1 MSTPIQGFS
10 KLSKEEK
17 IDWVSQTFTQGDPE
31 TKSLLTQY
39 WHEDK
44 TLQKLHDEFIE
55 NPEIIVTQRSTR
67 VTTHSGEVGFPGGKW
82 EEGDNNLY
90 ETSLRESNEEMS
102 LNGEDVTM
110 LGKLDYLI
118 SRHKIEVNPFIATV
132 DKPQDLEANEEI
144 QEIFTVPLSFLLD
157 PKNIKR
163 ESIERQ
169 GSVWE
174 VPTWSLKNQKI
185 WGLTAMITVNFL
197 NVCFDANI
205 EILEG

>member
-1 MSTPIQGFS
+1 MIEEIKY
-10 KLSKEEK
+10 KLNSSNSEK
-17 IDWVSQTFTQGDPE
+17 PSGRPQASVLIAILNYGEYIESPE
-31 TKSLLTQY
+31 LIY
-39 WHEDK
+39 
-44 TLQKLHDEFIE
+44 
-55 NPEIIVTQRSTR
+55 TQRSGHLS
-67 VTTHSGEVGFPGGKW
+67 THSGEVSFPGGKA
-82 EEGDNNLY
+82 EDEDVSLFD
-90 ETSLRESNEEMS
+90 TALRESNEEMS

-132 DKPQDLEANEEI
+132 DKAQDLKANEEI

>member
-1 MSTPIQGFS
+1 MIEEIKY
-10 KLSKEEK
+10 KLNSSNSEK
-17 IDWVSQTFTQGDPE
+17 PSGRPQASVLIAILNYGEYIESPE
-31 TKSLLTQY
+31 LIY
-39 WHEDK
+39 
-44 TLQKLHDEFIE
+44 
-55 NPEIIVTQRSTR
+55 TQRSGHLS
-67 VTTHSGEVGFPGGKW
+67 THSGEVSFPGGKA
-82 EEGDNNLY
+82 EDGDVSLFD
-90 ETSLRESNEEMS
+90 TALRESNEEMS

-169 GSVWE
+169 GSVCE

>member
-1 MSTPIQGFS
+1 MIEEIKY
-10 KLSKEEK
+10 KLNSGNSEK
-17 IDWVSQTFTQGDPE
+17 PSGRPQASVLIAILNYGEYIKSPE
-31 TKSLLTQY
+31 LIY
-39 WHEDK
+39 
-44 TLQKLHDEFIE
+44 
-55 NPEIIVTQRSTR
+55 TQRSSHLS
-67 VTTHSGEVGFPGGKW
+67 THSGEVSFPGGKS
-82 EEGDNNLY
+82 EDGDSSLFD
-90 ETSLRESNEEMS
+90 TALRESNEEMS
-102 LNGEDVTM
+102 LNRADVTM

-132 DKPQDLEANEEI
+132 DKAQTLQPNEEI

-157 PKNIKR
+157 PNNIKR

-174 VPTWSLKNQKI
+174 VPTWKLKNQKI

-197 NVCFDANI
+197 NICFDANI

>member
-1 MSTPIQGFS
+1 MIEEIKY
-10 KLSKEEK
+10 KLNSSNSEK
-17 IDWVSQTFTQGDPE
+17 PSGRPQASVLIAILNYGEYIESPE
-31 TKSLLTQY
+31 LIY
-39 WHEDK
+39 
-44 TLQKLHDEFIE
+44 
-55 NPEIIVTQRSTR
+55 TQRSSHLS
-67 VTTHSGEVGFPGGKW
+67 THSGEVSFPGGKT
-82 EEGDNNLY
+82 EDGDASLFN
-90 ETSLRESNEEMS
+90 TALRESYEEMS
-102 LNGEDVTM
+102 LKGEDVTM

-132 DKPQDLEANEEI
+132 DKAQDLQANEEI

-185 WGLTAMITVNFL
+185 WGLTAMITINFL

>member
-1 MSTPIQGFS
+1 MI
-10 KLSKEEK
+10 EEK
-17 IDWVSQTFTQGDPE
+17 KYKLNSSNSEKPSGRPQASVLIAILNYGEYIESPE
-31 TKSLLTQY
+31 LIY
-39 WHEDK
+39 
-44 TLQKLHDEFIE
+44 
-55 NPEIIVTQRSTR
+55 TQRSGHLS
-67 VTTHSGEVGFPGGKW
+67 THSGEVSFPGGKA
-82 EEGDNNLY
+82 EDGDASLF
-90 ETSLRESNEEMS
+90 ETALRESNEEMS

>member
-1 MSTPIQGFS
+1 MIEEIKY
-10 KLSKEEK
+10 KLNSSNSEK
-17 IDWVSQTFTQGDPE
+17 PSGRPQASVLIAILNYGEYIESPE
-31 TKSLLTQY
+31 LIY
-39 WHEDK
+39 
-44 TLQKLHDEFIE
+44 
-55 NPEIIVTQRSTR
+55 TQRSGHLS
-67 VTTHSGEVGFPGGKW
+67 THSGEVSFPGGKA
-82 EEGDNNLY
+82 EDGDVSLFD
-90 ETSLRESNEEMS
+90 TALRESNEEMS

-163 ESIERQ
+163 ESIERP
-169 GSVWE
+169 GSFWE

>member
-1 MSTPIQGFS
+1 MIEEIKY
-10 KLSKEEK
+10 KLNSGNSEK
-17 IDWVSQTFTQGDPE
+17 PSGRPQASVLIAILNYGEYIKSPE
-31 TKSLLTQY
+31 LIY
-39 WHEDK
+39 
-44 TLQKLHDEFIE
+44 
-55 NPEIIVTQRSTR
+55 TQRSSHLS
-67 VTTHSGEVGFPGGKW
+67 THSGEVSFPGGKS
-82 EEGDNNLY
+82 EDGDSSLFD
-90 ETSLRESNEEMS
+90 TALRESNEEMS
-102 LNGEDVTM
+102 LNRADVTM

-132 DKPQDLEANEEI
+132 DKAQNLQPNEEI

-157 PKNIKR
+157 PNNIKR

-174 VPTWSLKNQKI
+174 VPTWKLKNQKI

-197 NVCFDANI
+197 NICFDANI

>member
-1 MSTPIQGFS
+1 MIEEIKY
-10 KLSKEEK
+10 KLNSSNSEK
-17 IDWVSQTFTQGDPE
+17 PSGRPQASVLIAILNYGEYIESPE
-31 TKSLLTQY
+31 LIY
-39 WHEDK
+39 
-44 TLQKLHDEFIE
+44 
-55 NPEIIVTQRSTR
+55 TQRSGHLS
-67 VTTHSGEVGFPGGKW
+67 THSGEVSFPGGKA
-82 EEGDNNLY
+82 EDGDVSLFD
-90 ETSLRESNEEMS
+90 TALRESNEEMS

-110 LGKLDYLI
+110 LGKLNYLI

-132 DKPQDLEANEEI
+132 DKPQELEANEEI

>member
-1 MSTPIQGFS
+1 MIEEIKY
-10 KLSKEEK
+10 KLNSSNSEK
-17 IDWVSQTFTQGDPE
+17 PSGRPQASVLIAILNYGEYIESPE
-31 TKSLLTQY
+31 LIY
-39 WHEDK
+39 
-44 TLQKLHDEFIE
+44 
-55 NPEIIVTQRSTR
+55 TQRSGHLS
-67 VTTHSGEVGFPGGKW
+67 THSGEVSFPGGKA
-82 EEGDNNLY
+82 EDEDVSLFD
-90 ETSLRESNEEMS
+90 TALRESNEEMS

-157 PKNIKR
+157 SKNIKR

>member
-1 MSTPIQGFS
+1 MIEEIKY
-10 KLSKEEK
+10 KLNSSNSEK
-17 IDWVSQTFTQGDPE
+17 PSGRPQASVLIAILNYGEYIESPE
-31 TKSLLTQY
+31 LIY
-39 WHEDK
+39 
-44 TLQKLHDEFIE
+44 
-55 NPEIIVTQRSTR
+55 TQRSGHLS
-67 VTTHSGEVGFPGGKW
+67 THSGEVSFPGGKA
-82 EEGDNNLY
+82 EDGDASLFD
-90 ETSLRESNEEMS
+90 TALRESNEEMS

-132 DKPQDLEANEEI
+132 DKAQDLEANEEI